1 MLKAYSKFLDA
12 IEKVEKVILAL
23 TVSVMVVLM
32 LYQVVLRYV
41 FSASNSWSEELIRY
55 LFILDVMLAASIAVR
70 RNSHLQ
76 IDVLINC
83 FGPKLKRIFTI
94 VATLAGIVF
103 LACLFWYSLDLCMT
117 ATSNISPGLGISMAI
132 PYASVPLGT
141 VLMILTSIEVVL
153 RTIEELRN
161 ENEKEVSA
169 V

>member
-12 IEKVEKVILAL
+12 IEKVEKVVLA
-23 TVSVMVVLM
+23 VSMAAMVVLM
-32 LYQVVLRYV
+32 LYQVILRYV
-41 FSASNSWSEELIRY
+41 FSASNSWSEELVRY

-94 VATLAGIVF
+94 AATLAGIVF
-103 LACLFWYSLDLCMT
+103 LAFLFWYSLDLCTT
-117 ATSNISPGLGISMAI
+117 ATSNVSPGLGIPMSI
-132 PYASVPLGT
+132 PYACVPLGT
-141 VLMILTSIEVVL
+141 VLMILSSIEVIL
-153 RTIEELRN
+153 RTAEELRN
-161 ENEKEVSA
+161 EKEVPT